1 MRSGHLPTG
10 SSGGLEGQFSKDPL
24 PELSAGSSCE
34 QFRHGQGC
42 PFFDAIYPAFP
53 LPTTASPILRG
64 ALKYGFEEAVVA
76 CDMPELC
83 TFPSLDSCQKKFL
96 WTYEEADIAPY
107 PIVDLVLQVEDR
119 EKLPHALGFKS
130 LDLLFFSFSES
141 ASRVHVSQP

>member
-1 MRSGHLPTG
+1 M
-10 SSGGLEGQFSKDPL
+10 
-24 PELSAGSSCE
+24 
-34 QFRHGQGC
+34 
-42 PFFDAIYPAFP
+42 
-53 LPTTASPILRG
+53 
-64 ALKYGFEEAVVA
+64 A

-130 LDLLFFSFSES
+130 LDLFFLFFSES